1 MNRQINDKK
10 YATNREAIRM
20 AQIDFSSLRPTLI
33 ELVMAMMREAFERVK
48 ISLILPKLIQ
58 DRAMVKN
65 VLTGTQYE
73 PAIKLIDDFLRRRDI
88 ILREQRQPL
97 MDHGMIQIIDYFQ
110 RNMQI
115 YTLFPGLINALS
127 KRESALLMTFAK
139 LLKVAETHLNRDAYE
154 QIAHERH
161 LQKVLKEKQKLWEEI
176 QKFQNV
182 IEKHNIEESD
192 KALAKEQYVGKLME
206 ERRQKKLRDDM
217 KIEREIEVSRR
228 AMRANAKASRDKQ
241 IELADELMKV
251 RYEDAKL
258 TKDSKKAEKEA
269 REEKN
274 KFEIQLQSIIKKY
287 DTMMIEKFAEN
298 LELTDKLNEAQK
310 KLDEY
315 KVTYRKEQRIYNEI
329 VAKRE
334 KEEERRKQE
343 MIIRYMMN
351 RAARKIQKY
360 WRAWRKSLK
369 KKNKGAKKPST
380 SAAVDVNN

>member
-1 MNRQINDKK
+1 MKRQIKDNE
-10 YATNREAIRM
+10 YATSREAIRM

-33 ELVMAMMREAFERVK
+33 ELVMAMMKEAFERVK

-88 ILREQRQPL
+88 ILRERRQPL

-115 YTLFPGLINALS
+115 YTLFPGLVNAMS

-139 LLKVAETHLNRDAYE
+139 LLKVAETHLKRDAYE

-161 LQKVLKEKQKLWEEI
+161 LHKVLKEKQKLWEEI

-182 IEKHNIEESD
+182 IEKHRIEESAS
-192 KALAKEQYVGKLME
+192 ALAKEQYVAKLME

-217 KIEREIEVSRR
+217 KIEHEIEVSRR

-241 IELADELMKV
+241 IELADELEKV

-287 DTMMIEKFAEN
+287 DTMMIEKFVEN

-310 KLDEY
+310 KLDEF
-315 KVTYRKEQRIYNEI
+315 KLHYRKEQRIYNEI
-329 VAKRE
+329 VVKRE

-343 MIIRYMMN
+343 MIFRYMMN

-360 WRAWRKSLK
+360 WRAWRKSLR
-369 KKNKGAKKPST
+369 KKNKRAKKPST
-380 SAAVDVNN
+380 SAIDVNN

>member
-217 KIEREIEVSRR
+217 KIERE
-228 AMRANAKASRDKQ
+228 M
-241 IELADELMKV
+241 
-251 RYEDAKL
+251 
-258 TKDSKKAEKEA
+258 
-269 REEKN
+269 
-274 KFEIQLQSIIKKY
+274 
-287 DTMMIEKFAEN
+287 
-298 LELTDKLNEAQK
+298 
-310 KLDEY
+310 
-315 KVTYRKEQRIYNEI
+315 
-329 VAKRE
+329 
-334 KEEERRKQE
+334 
-343 MIIRYMMN
+343 
-351 RAARKIQKY
+351 
-360 WRAWRKSLK
+360 
-369 KKNKGAKKPST
+369 
-380 SAAVDVNN
+380 